1 MYTHSKRF
9 IKEYVPAKKWI
20 YFWGILSLL
29 LTIGLSTTVPL
40 YIKDAVNLLNEGD
53 FQDSTQVERLHQ
65 LAIYI
70 LIIGLS
76 LCVFRTLSRVLIFL
90 PGRQLEATLR
100 QDLFDSVVSLPQN
113 RLERFESG
121 DLISRGTNDISSVRV
136 MISMGI
142 LHSINSTCMISACL
156 YFMLN
161 ISVKMTLLSLIPLP
175 IVILVTR
182 YLSKRLIVVAK
193 EVQESLGKLTER
205 IREQFRAHSM
215 MRIYSVFDI
224 LHEKFEQKND
234 THNALSLRQMVIRTY
249 MLTAII
255 LISSFGIYILIRYG
269 GEMAIKGEGFDIG
282 SFVAFSLYL
291 TILLEPLRALGWLLS
306 VLQRGE
312 VCLERFY
319 EIKDEAIS
327 YKDEQIACPI
337 KDQESFNSSCK
348 LDKSTPIIEAKDLKF
363 AYTRQLEDSD
373 IFALSIPELK
383 IEEGKKYGFF
393 GKTGSGKSTLLKLLS
408 NSLLANEGTISFRGT
423 LFKETCAE
431 VLSQQFSVVPQ
442 ECRHFSGTLKDNLDL
457 AQENIAEN
465 KLFTA
470 NTFEEAYETSCLK
483 SDVEKLSKGFD
494 TVLGEH
500 GINLSGGQRQRL
512 AIMRALLRPRQVLIM
527 DDFVSAVD
535 HKTEKEIIEKLY
547 QNTKGQTA
555 LLSSHRI
562 SALQECDEIF
572 IIANGEIT
580 DKGSHEELL
589 KSSSFYSETW
599 EKQVNSEN
607 ESTEFYNE

>member
-20 YFWGILSLL
+20 YFWGIISLL
-29 LTIGLSTTVPL
+29 LTIALSTTVPL
-40 YIKDAVNLLNEGD
+40 YIKDAVNLLKQD
-53 FQDSTQVERLHQ
+53 TLQDSQISQLHE
-65 LAIYI
+65 LAITI
-70 LIIGLS
+70 LVIGLS

-182 YLSKRLIVVAK
+182 YLSKQLIVVAK
-193 EVQESLGKLTER
+193 QVQESLGRLTER

-215 MRIYSVFDI
+215 MRIYPVFDI
-224 LHEKFEQKND
+224 LHEKFETDND
-234 THNALSLRQMVIRTY
+234 NHNTLSLRQMLIRTY
-249 MLTAII
+249 MLTSVI

-269 GEMAIKGEGFDIG
+269 GEMAINNEGFDVG
-282 SFVAFSLYL
+282 SFVTFSLYL
-291 TILLEPLRALGWLLS
+291 TILLDPLRALGWLLS

-327 YKDEQIACPI
+327 YKAEQIACPI
-337 KDQESFNSSCK
+337 KDQESFNQSCQV
-348 LDKSTPIIEAKDLKF
+348 DKSTPIIEAKDLSF
-363 AYTRQLEDSD
+363 AYSRQLEDSD
-373 IFALSIPELK
+373 IFSLSIAELK

-408 NSLLANEGTISFRGT
+408 NSLLANSGSISFRGT
-423 LFKETCAE
+423 SFQDTCAE

-457 AQENIAEN
+457 AQENIAQN
-465 KLFTA
+465 PLFTA
-470 NTFEEAYETSCLK
+470 NSFEEAYETSCLK

-494 TVLGEH
+494 TILGEH

-562 SALQECDEIF
+562 SALQECDKIF
-572 IIANGEIT
+572 IIADGTIVDSGN
-580 DKGSHEELL
+580 HEELL
-589 KSSSFYSETW
+589 KTSRFYSETW
-599 EKQVNSEN
+599 DKQLNAEN
-607 ESTEFYNE
+607 ESTEFFDV